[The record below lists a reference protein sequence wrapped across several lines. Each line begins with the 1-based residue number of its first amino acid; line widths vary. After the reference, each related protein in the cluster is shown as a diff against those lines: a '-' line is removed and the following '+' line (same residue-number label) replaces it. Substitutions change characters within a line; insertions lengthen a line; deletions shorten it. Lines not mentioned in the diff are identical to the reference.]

1 MSVARANDL
10 VGSAKVQTTIRER
23 GACHVTTTVEGP
35 MWSAKG
41 LDVAS
46 GRYPLRVETH
56 VSQMVDRLLPGVT
69 AVTAHA
75 LYFVLHPL
83 VWAEARSRG
92 LDLEDARELLR
103 RCEVVVAGASAL
115 HGPHVL
121 PAAHG
126 EDEVAPQLAEQ
137 GTLGVARMQEV
148 GRYSSQMIG
157 FSGAYRGSEERLGLL
172 APEGN
177 RYDRPGERFD
187 ERLAR
192 QSMNGLF
199 DLAGRDELTTDDLQA
214 AGHLCVCQ
222 VGASSAGRKLRSLL
236 CKPEPSPDYRKLD
249 DARAA
254 TARILGRILTHGPLV
269 DMEAGFSS
277 AIRHGS
283 LITEDA
289 TLAGIPESWVWR
301 GVALRN
307 FTVSAWRRLWS
318 LLVEHLDEPRS
329 QHEVAGLLASEVE
342 DITVRELFE
351 SLPDSMSGDIVLDA
365 EGELRGRANR
375 GVDVEVALLALA
387 ARRVDELDGPAL
399 RAYSPRPQEVLSPHW
414 LKEYFQS
421 RIGDPLPSV
430 VRDLAERLVDRA
442 MRVALSKMQTRSD
455 GSLWIPTRVKERDG
469 ILYRVSSEGWGNVG
483 LRVGSFSTVLAGAGV
498 LNWTEDGWIL
508 SSKGEALI
516 G

>member
-1 MSVARANDL
+1 
-10 VGSAKVQTTIRER
+10 
-23 GACHVTTTVEGP
+23 VTTMINGP

-69 AVTAHA
+69 AVTGHA
-75 LYFVLHPL
+75 LYFLLHPL
-83 VWAEARSRG
+83 VWAEARTG
-92 LDLEDARELLR
+92 NLDLENARELMR
-103 RCEVVVAGASAL
+103 RCEVVVAGVSAL
-115 HGPHVL
+115 HGPHAL

-126 EDEVAPQLAEQ
+126 EDQVAPQLLERGAISVA
-137 GTLGVARMQEV
+137 TLQEV
-148 GRYSSQMIG
+148 GHYSSQTAG

-172 APEGN
+172 APESN
-177 RYDRPGERFD
+177 RYDRPGGRFD
-187 ERLAR
+187 ERLVR
-192 QSMNGLF
+192 QSMDGLF

-214 AGHLCVCQ
+214 ASHLCVCQ
-222 VGASSAGRKLRSLL
+222 IGAQSAGRKLRSLL
-236 CKPEPSPDYRKLD
+236 CAPEPSPDYRKLD
-249 DARAA
+249 DARSA
-254 TARILGRILTHGPLV
+254 TARILGRILARSPLV

-283 LITEDA
+283 LITDDA
-289 TLAGIPESWVWR
+289 VLSEILESWVWR

-329 QHEVAGLLASEVE
+329 QHEVSGLLADDVE
-342 DITVRELFE
+342 GITVRELFE
-351 SLPDSMSGDIVLDA
+351 SLPNTMDGDNVLDA
-365 EGELRGRANR
+365 EGELRSRATR
-375 GVDVEVALLALA
+375 AVDVEIALLALA
-387 ARRVDELDGPAL
+387 ARRVDDLEGATL

-421 RIGDPLPSV
+421 RIDDPVPAV

-442 MRVALSKMQTRSD
+442 MRVALSKMHTRSD
-455 GSLWIPTRVKERDG
+455 GSIWIPTRVKERDG

-483 LRVGSFSTVLAGAGV
+483 LRIGSFSTVLAGAGV
-498 LNWTEDGWIL
+498 LDWTDEGWTL
-508 SSKGEALI
+508 SPTGEALI